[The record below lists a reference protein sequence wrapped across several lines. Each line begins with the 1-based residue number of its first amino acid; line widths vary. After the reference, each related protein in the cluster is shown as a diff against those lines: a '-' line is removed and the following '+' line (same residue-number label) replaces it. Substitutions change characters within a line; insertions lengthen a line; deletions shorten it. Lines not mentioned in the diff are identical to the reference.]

1 MRCKNC
7 GMSKNLVKLNLKCL
21 DKGVVAYYCIRCGNV
36 QLELT
41 EQYKKQLIKKL
52 SNKEMKKAIEA
63 VIKEAN

>member
-1 MRCKNC
+1 MRCRNC

-41 EQYKKQLIKKL
+41 EQYKKKLIKKL
-52 SNKEMKKAIEA
+52 SDKEMKKAIEA

>member
-7 GMSKNLVKLNLKCL
+7 GMSKNLVKLNLKYL

-41 EQYKKQLIKKL
+41 EQYKKKLIKKL
-52 SNKEMKKAIEA
+52 SDKEMKKAIEA
-63 VIKEAN
+63 VVKEAN